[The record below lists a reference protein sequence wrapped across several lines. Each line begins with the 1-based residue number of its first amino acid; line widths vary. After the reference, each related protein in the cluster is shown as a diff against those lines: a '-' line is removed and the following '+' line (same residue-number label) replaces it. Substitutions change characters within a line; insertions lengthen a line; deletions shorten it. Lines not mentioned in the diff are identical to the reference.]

1 MEQLL
6 FHDNVLL
13 IFHTFRSTVLCFHK
27 KQCSC
32 KEKKYDRGYP
42 DVYTPKSLGSQSDHR
57 RSHKGCSFSADI
69 HQTKIL
75 SGTLR
80 RTILQNKTGTV
91 PECPLEHS
99 HKIASTQNCHC
110 AFINTAKTVI
120 PVYAAIQVKISFPVS
135 YFSASLP
142 NRMENGNATNC
153 VTSNARSS
161 PVESSPRAEPYAV
174 AISIIV

>member
-1 MEQLL
+1 MITFSWFFVLSDPL
-6 FHDNVLL
+6 CSVFIKTVLL
-13 IFHTFRSTVLCFHK
+13 
-27 KQCSC
+27 Q
-32 KEKKYDRGYP
+32 EKKYDSGYP

-57 RSHKGCSFSADI
+57 RSHKGCSFSTDI

-80 RTILQNKTGTV
+80 RNNFCKIRPGQCLNAPWNIPT
-91 PECPLEHS
+91 
-99 HKIASTQNCHC
+99 KIASTQNCHC